1 MCTNPIIVPAL
12 IMAALFFIRLGMPS
26 DDEKEA
32 FSLDVLVF
40 LLSCL
45 FGGSDTD

>member
-1 MCTNPIIVPAL
+1 MFVPAL
-12 IMAALFFIRLGMPS
+12 IAAALLLDVWLNLHTDS
-26 DDEKEA
+26 EKEA

-45 FGGSDTD
+45 LGGSDTD